1 MGVVIMPEPGF
12 AGMSPAIGNGVRFTN
27 GGTEESWV
35 PGVPTFAGLEEA
47 DSKVL
52 SDWLKRAGVRGIDA
66 ALDLSVRPWGVS
78 GAGAIIGVFDAGDD
92 RASWLIVGHGSGW
105 TLARC
110 ADSFVSDVMT
120 SLPAVLALIDA
131 DRAIEG

>member
-12 AGMSPAIGNGVRFTN
+12 AGMSPAVGNGVRFTN
-27 GGTEESWV
+27 GGGEESWV
-35 PGVPTFAGLEEA
+35 PGLPTFAGLDEM
-47 DSKVL
+47 DRKVL
-52 SDWLKRAGVRGIDA
+52 ADWLNGAGVRGIDA

-131 DRAIEG
+131 DRATEG